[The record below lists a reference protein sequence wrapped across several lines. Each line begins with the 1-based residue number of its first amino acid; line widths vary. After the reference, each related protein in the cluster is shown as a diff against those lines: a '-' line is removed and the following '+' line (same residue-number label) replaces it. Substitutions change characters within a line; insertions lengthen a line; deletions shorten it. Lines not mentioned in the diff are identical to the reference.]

1 MPKITY
7 EKVTRNK
14 DSSFSVID
22 YYNPYFAAP
31 LHIHPEYELILIEEG
46 TGTMY
51 VGNFTKP
58 LEQGDLLLIG
68 PNLTHLW
75 LSSECY
81 YKPDVS
87 MLSHSVYC
95 QFDERILPDPQ
106 HRIAEIKPI
115 YHLLH
120 ESLKGILFRGKNSRK
135 HNNNSEC

>member
-87 MLSHSVYC
+87 MFSHSVYC
-95 QFDERILPDPQ
+95 QNVSFLTRNIGLLKSN
-106 HRIAEIKPI
+106 RFTI
-115 YHLLH
+115 YCTNL
-120 ESLKGILFRGKNSRK
+120 
-135 HNNNSEC
+135 